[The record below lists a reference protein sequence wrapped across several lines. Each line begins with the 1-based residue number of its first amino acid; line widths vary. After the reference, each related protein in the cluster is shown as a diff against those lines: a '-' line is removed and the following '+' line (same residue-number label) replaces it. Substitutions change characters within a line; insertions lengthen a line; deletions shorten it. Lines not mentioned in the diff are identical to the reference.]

1 MQNNVFRLFQRTPLN
16 ICLHNM
22 VATINKEFNYI
33 IQRIWFNIP
42 VHVGCLEPG
51 YFWILISVKYFLVLY

>member
-42 VHVGCLEPG
+42 VWDAWNRATFE
-51 YFWILISVKYFLVLY
+51 S